1 MKNIEEDC
9 WNGGDSGDSGDTRDT
24 RDIKPLADTTLG
36 SERAEREA
44 ISDNSLEATVAGA
57 GVDTREVLVE

>member
-1 MKNIEEDC
+1 MNNIGEDG
-9 WNGGDSGDSGDTRDT
+9 WNGGDSGDIGDTL
-24 RDIKPLADTTLG
+24 DIKPLADTTLG